1 MIEAVLDLDSSS
13 VEQIMR
19 PRVDVVAVSSD
30 ASLLQLLDVS
40 RETKYSRIPVFISDK

>member
-19 PRVDVVAVSSD
+19 PRVEVVALSTD
-30 ASLLQLLDVS
+30 DSLLALLEANQTS
-40 RETKYSRIPVFISDK
+40 IHYLSLPRHH

>member
-19 PRVDVVAVSSD
+19 PRVEVVALSTGD
-30 ASLLQLLDVS
+30 SLLSLLEAQN
-40 RETKYSRIPVFISDK
+40 RTKSALMIII

>member
-19 PRVDVVAVSSD
+19 PRVEVVALSTD
-30 ASLLQLLDVS
+30 DSLLALL
-40 RETKYSRIPVFISDK
+40 EAPPNPNRIKSAFMI